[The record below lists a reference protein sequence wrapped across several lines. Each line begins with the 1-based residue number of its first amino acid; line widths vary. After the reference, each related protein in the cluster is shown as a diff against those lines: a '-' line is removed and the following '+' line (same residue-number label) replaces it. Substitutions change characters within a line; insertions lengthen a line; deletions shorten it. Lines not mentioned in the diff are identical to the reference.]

1 MGLDLNYYN
10 GQTPIDEDEKEG
22 LLIPS
27 IANRDELDEF
37 EQLNI
42 QKAVELYL
50 LRRKFKKETILTEKF
65 ILDVHKKMFE
75 DVWNWAGKYRKTNKN
90 IGIDKFQIPMRLRQL
105 LDNCNYWIENKTFS
119 EQEIALRFKHDIV
132 SIHLFPNG
140 NGRHSRLLADIIMKQ
155 IFNKPAFSW
164 GSQNL
169 EKKNSHRDKYIQ
181 ALREA
186 DKGDFNGLLNFM
198 ESNKSMEISN
208 RLDELNKNK
217 DISDNKTQGLEL

>member
-1 MGLDLNYYN
+1 MGLDLNYHN
-10 GQTPIDEDEKEG
+10 GQTPIDEEEKEG

-27 IANRDELDEF
+27 ITTRDELDEF

-42 QKAVELYL
+42 QKAIEFYL

-90 IGIDKFQIPMRLRQL
+90 IGIDKFQISMRLRQL
-105 LDNCNYWIENKTFS
+105 LDNCNYWIQNKTFS

-155 IFNKPAFSW
+155 IFNMPAFSW

-169 EKKNSHRDKYIQ
+169 EKKNNHRDKYIY

-186 DKGDFNGLLNFM
+186 DKGNFEELLKFM
-198 ESNKSMEISN
+198 EINKSETTLNRMESIS
-208 RLDELNKNK
+208 KNK
-217 DISDNKTQGLEL
+217 KRIDDKSQELDL